1 MPSPV
6 RGLTQPERVEM
17 SSRRLLHAAAELIV
31 EKGWEATTA
40 AEIGRR
46 AGYSRAMVHAR
57 YGSKD
62 AILEA
67 FLGEY
72 VKRLNPD
79 PDASVTGMQQVLAH
93 FDRIQEIHAEDREL
107 LRAMFVATFEAVKTT
122 SPLRDRIQTQLMSG
136 AVKVEAG
143 LRNGIEDGSVRS
155 DIDIDIDA
163 AVKDITAAVFGIAF
177 QWVAVPQAH
186 DLDDELNCVRSRII
200 RQYGSAPGRRR
211 AGIAR

>member
-1 MPSPV
+1 LSGVYHARVPSPT
-6 RGLTQPERVEM
+6 RGLTQPERVELSNRKM
-17 SSRRLLHAAAELIV
+17 LRAAADLIV

-67 FLGEY
+67 FLHEY
-72 VKRLNPD
+72 VKRLNPEPD
-79 PDASVTGMQQVLAH
+79 PAATGMQQVLAH
-93 FDRIQEIHAEDREL
+93 FDRIHEIYTEDRSL

-122 SPLRDRIQTQLMSG
+122 SPLRRRARAQMKSG
-136 AVKVEAG
+136 GVKVEAG
-143 LRNGIEDGSVRS
+143 LRNGIDDGSVRGDV
-155 DIDIDIDA
+155 DIEP

-177 QWVAVPQAH
+177 QWLIVPEAH
-186 DLDDELNCVRSRII
+186 ELEDELNHVRERII
-200 RQYGSAPGRRR
+200 AQYGSR
-211 AGIAR
+211 

>member
-1 MPSPV
+1 VPSPT
-6 RGLTQPERVEM
+6 RGLTQPERVET
-17 SSRRLLHAAAELIV
+17 SNRRLLRAAAELIV

-67 FLGEY
+67 FLHEY

-79 PDASVTGMQQVLAH
+79 PDPKTSGMQQVLAH
-93 FDRIQEIHAEDREL
+93 FDRIEEINAEDHEL

-122 SPLRDRIQTQLMSG
+122 SPLRRRTRLQLKSG
-136 AVKVEAG
+136 AAKVEAG
-143 LRNGIEDGSVRS
+143 LRNGIEDGTIRS
-155 DIDIDIDA
+155 DVDIEP

-177 QWVAVPQAH
+177 QWVVAPEDH
-186 DLDDELNCVRSRII
+186 DLQVELDSVRTRII
-200 RQYGSAPGRRR
+200 RQYGSTPGR
-211 AGIAR
+211 